1 MNKVVIFEE
10 DRLTILQGDINRVA
24 KRHRIIDV
32 SIATSQAGFST
43 YYVAT
48 VLYEEDE

>member
-1 MNKVVIFEE
+1 MNKVVIFE
-10 DRLTILQGDINRVA
+10 DSNLKNLQDYINRFA
-24 KRHRIIDV
+24 KRHRVVDV